1 MNNQNI
7 QIDLLNKVQS
17 FEGGTSTI
25 AQDKLTTKKNSS
37 TKAGNIIF
45 FFALLVLVGCSNKEQ
60 KKEGATKTISETV
73 VSLTDAQLKNA
84 ALVLG
89 DVTTKTMHTTIK
101 VNGSVDVPPQSLVS
115 ISFPLGGYLKE
126 SHLLPGTS
134 VKQGEVL
141 AVMEDQ
147 SYVQLQQDYL
157 VAKAKMEYL
166 SSDVQRQK
174 ELSDADA
181 ASKKNYQLVLSEFK
195 TQQVMIKAL
204 EEKLKIIA
212 INPDKLSVG
221 NISRTVSVKSPI
233 SGYVTKVNVN
243 IGKYVNPSDVLFE
256 LVNPDDIH
264 AAMTVFEKD
273 IAFIQKG
280 LKGKVAL
287 ADKPDKKYDVE
298 VILATKNIGDNRAG
312 LVHCH
317 FENSNHDLLPG
328 MFLTGV
334 FDVTNQSVKA
344 LPEEA
349 VVRFESKEYVFVA
362 KGAKNF
368 EMIEVQTGTKDGGFV
383 EIINAATID
392 TQKVVVKN
400 AYALLGKLKNKM
412 ED

>member
-1 MNNQNI
+1 MQQLNI
-7 QIDLLNKVQS
+7 FSRQFSKVQ
-17 FEGGTSTI
+17 GLQVCPSTN
-25 AQDKLTTKKNSS
+25 AQDKLTTKMNSG

-45 FFALLVLVGCSNKEQ
+45 LFSFLALFGCSSKEQ
-60 KKEGATKTISETV
+60 KKEPAAKTISETV
-73 VSLTDAQLKNA
+73 VNLTDAQLSNA
-84 ALVLG
+84 ALTLG
-89 DVTTKTMHTTIK
+89 EVNTKSMHTTIK
-101 VNGSVDVPPQSLVS
+101 VNGTVDVPPQSLVS
-115 ISFPLGGYLKE
+115 VSFPLGGYLK
-126 SHLLPGTS
+126 SSQLLPGTS

-141 AVMEDQ
+141 AIMEDQ

-166 SSDVQRQK
+166 NSDVQRQK

-181 ASKKNYQLVLSEFK
+181 ASKKNYQMVLSEFK
-195 TQQVMIKAL
+195 TQQVIIKAL
-204 EEKLKIIA
+204 EEKLKIIG

-221 NISRTVSVKSPI
+221 GISRTVSVRSPI

-280 LKGKVAL
+280 LQGKVAL

-334 FDVTNQSVKA
+334 FEVTNQSAKA

-349 VVRFESKEYVFVA
+349 VLRFEGKEYVFIA
-362 KGAKNF
+362 KDAHTF
-368 EMIEVQTGTKDGGFV
+368 EITEVQTGTKDAGFV
-383 EIINAATID
+383 AIANAAVLE
-392 TQKVVVKN
+392 QKKIVVKG